1 VVRHLKTQ
9 STDLEKKLSHPSYT
23 WEIMGANP
31 IVGSGGNGLKN
42 DFLSIFSRRRHGS
55 DVINS

>member
-1 VVRHLKTQ
+1 MVRHLKTQ

-42 DFLSIFSRRRHGS
+42 DFQEEDNGG
-55 DVINS
+55 VP